1 MNTSIPDA
9 KSKAHWNVPNTLT
22 WLRIVMI
29 PGIVVLFYLP
39 FWWAHPAAGIGF
51 ALAGITDSLDGYYA
65 RKLGQTS
72 RLGAF
77 LDPVAD
83 KLIVAAA
90 LVLIV
95 SADSRW
101 YVVIMA
107 IVIIGREIA
116 VSALRE
122 WMAEIGTTRPHES
135 IGVGQVQD
143 HHADRRAFDAAVPTA
158 PAWNSDLQ
166 ARTGIERGRGGID
179 LVVDDFVFATGVA
192 AIARQLESVAGRG
205 SSLGGARTGAAARNV
220 GRFKAL
226 GAFFAGFF
234 LTPGGTALQLRV
246 CFGRE

>member
-1 MNTSIPDA
+1 MNTSIPGG
-9 KSKAHWNVPNTLT
+9 KLKGHWNVPNTLT
-22 WLRIVMI
+22 WLRILMI
-29 PGIVVLFYLP
+29 PGIVILFYLP

-122 WMAEIGTTRPHES
+122 WMAEIGQRGRMKVSVWGKYKT
-135 IGVGQVQD
+135 IMQIVGLSMLLFRQHLLGIPIYKLGLVLS
-143 HHADRRAFDAAVPTA
+143 AVAAVLTLWSMILYLRL
-158 PAWNSDLQ
+158 AWP
-166 ARTGIERGRGGID
+166 
-179 LVVDDFVFATGVA
+179 
-192 AIARQLESVAGRG
+192 QLRDS
-205 SSLGGARTGAAARNV
+205 SSL
-220 GRFKAL
+220 
-226 GAFFAGFF
+226 
-234 LTPGGTALQLRV
+234 
-246 CFGRE
+246 